1 VRTIGFLFGTAFGFL
16 IALAGLNNYEVIHN
30 MLLLDDLQPFWIMGS
45 AMVVALGI
53 TFVLERRAWVTPL
66 GGVMKLGRSSIQR
79 HHITGAAIF
88 GTGWALAGTC
98 PAPALAMGASGALFG
113 FVVAGGLFAGL
124 HARALV
130 EEARKE
136 ESMTDLDIGHRAPA
150 PGDSLPGI
158 T

>member
-1 VRTIGFLFGTAFGFL
+1 MRLAGFLFGTGFGFL
-16 IALAGLNNYEVIHN
+16 IALAGLNDYEVIHN
-30 MLLLDDLQPFWIMGS
+30 MLLLDDFQPFLIMGS

-53 TFVLERRAWVTPL
+53 LFVLERRGWSTPL
-66 GGVMKLGRSSIQR
+66 GGALSLGRSNVQR
-79 HHITGAAIF
+79 HHISGAAIF

-130 EEARKE
+130 EEAGA
-136 ESMTDLDIGHRAPA
+136 SAPMADLDIGKTASAPA
-150 PGDSLPGI
+150 S
-158 T
+158 

>member
-1 VRTIGFLFGTAFGFL
+1 VRAIGFAFGTAFGFL
-16 IALAGLNNYEVIHN
+16 LALAGLNNYEVIHG

-45 AMVVALGI
+45 AMVVAMAI
-53 TFVLERRAWVTPL
+53 TTVLEVRGWVTPL

-113 FVVAGGLFAGL
+113 FVVMGGLFAGL
-124 HARALV
+124 QARAMV
-130 EEARKE
+130 ESASEVE
-136 ESMTDLDIGHRAPA
+136 TMTDLDIGQRAETA
-150 PGDSLPGI
+150 P